1 MNIDPRNLQT
11 NRLVFA
17 PTVEV
22 VAATTLT
29 SKFHRSVTEKMG
41 PTPIIAQDRGTDLE
55 RLAEFGGRNCYGSY
69 GRGRSSAEYHDHI
82 VESGHGSTLEHSSLV
97 FELSGIS
104 RGLTHE
110 LVRHR
115 VGVAISQ
122 RSTRY
127 VDESGGALVVPPIF
141 VVDACDT
148 DEVAANKRV
157 SQQVLLDTHEATADA
172 YRILVRDAE
181 CRGLDRKTAR
191 GAARSSLGNGLET
204 SMVWTCNLRALLNV
218 LRQRGSPFA
227 DREIR
232 RLAVEMFAQ
241 ALPYAPQILGQCVKQ
256 YAAEDGYPALNVVS
270 P

>member
-1 MNIDPRNLQT
+1 MNIDPRNFQSD
-11 NRLVFA
+11 RLVFY

-22 VAATTLT
+22 VAAMALT
-29 SKFHRSVTEKMG
+29 PKFHRSVARKACANS
-41 PTPIIAQDRGTDLE
+41 IATQDRGTDLE
-55 RLAEFGGRNCYGSY
+55 RLAEFGGRQCYDSY
-69 GRGRSSAEYHDHI
+69 GKGRSSAEYHGHI
-82 VESGHGSTLEHSSLV
+82 VESGHGSVLEHAFLT
-97 FELSGIS
+97 FELEGVS

-141 VVDACDT
+141 VVDVGDT
-148 DEVAANKRV
+148 DEVANDKRA
-157 SQQVLLDTHEATADA
+157 SQLVLLNTHEAAVRA
-172 YRILVRDAE
+172 YNVLVRDAE
-181 CRGLDRKTAR
+181 RSGRDRKTAR

-232 RLAVEMFAQ
+232 RLAIELYHQ
-241 ALPYAPQILGQCVKQ
+241 ALPHAPAILAECVTQYTADDGHYALKVK
-256 YAAEDGYPALNVVS
+256 S